1 MSGKNVGDLLNGAGV
16 SVGDPLWGGF
26 NLLPTPTGPQ
36 DAAGVRPE
44 SLEQPPI
51 TSLTMPG
58 SSITLLPRIRAT
70 FAHYPL
76 VKSDAMAKQIM
87 STTSKISLLP

>member
-1 MSGKNVGDLLNGAGV
+1 M
-16 SVGDPLWGGF
+16 GGF